1 MLSEIMSSVGV
12 AGVELAPGDHVCAF
26 YPSIPERDEILL
38 PYLSEGL
45 QSGEKCIAVLDAEY
59 GPSIADDLYA
69 QAAAGSPGDSL
80 ELYTTRDTYLA
91 DGGFETQA
99 MLSFWEQAV
108 SDAMTGGF
116 SFARIAGE
124 MTWALS
130 NLPGVE
136 ELVEYEAE
144 LNRFLPR
151 FPQVILCLYELDRFD
166 GEVLVDVLK
175 THPKVLIGDTL
186 LANPYYLEPEEFLA
200 SRA

>member
-1 MLSEIMSSVGV
+1 MLSDMVSKVGV

-38 PYLSEGL
+38 PYLAEGL
-45 QSGEKCIAVLDAEY
+45 RSGEKCIVVLDSEDGPIIARKLAEK
-59 GPSIADDLYA
+59 AD
-69 QAAAGSPGDSL
+69 GTPVESL
-80 ELYTTRDTYLA
+80 ELLSSRDTYLA
-91 DGGFETQA
+91 GGGFDTKT
-99 MLSFWEQAV
+99 MLTFWERSV
-108 SDAMTGGF
+108 SEAMSGGF

-136 ELVEYEAE
+136 ELVGYEAE

-151 FPQVILCLYELDRFD
+151 FPQVILCLYELDRFG

-175 THPKVLIGDTL
+175 THPKVLLGDTL